1 MQYSGASALP
11 PSRVIQVAVLCASAL
26 LREGLEEVIRA
37 APDLSVWEPGAR
49 GRPDAILWAAESGAG
64 LQVLRE
70 TAFPDAGRRA
80 VLLDTAG
87 RLGPRVAA
95 LHGFLG
101 YLPPEV
107 DADRLHLCL
116 RRVATGQPDAPEP
129 YLVSLV
135 RTLAAPPLEEPDR
148 QILRLLALGRSQR
161 QMEEA
166 LGISERTLQ
175 RRITALQERLA
186 GTCGHHLGA
195 IAVALG
201 LGWPWEEE

>member
-1 MQYSGASALP
+1 MQHLTAST
-11 PSRVIQVAVLCASAL
+11 SQMISVAVLCATAL
-26 LREGLEEVIRA
+26 LREGVEGVIRA
-37 APDLSVWEPGAR
+37 APELC
-49 GRPDAILWAAESGAG
+49 LWAPEEHGQPDVALWVAESGAG

-70 TAFPDAGRRA
+70 SVLPVPGNRA

-87 RLGPRVAA
+87 RLGPRGAG

-107 DADRLHLCL
+107 DAERLHLCL
-116 RRVATGQPDAPEP
+116 RRVAAGQPDAPEP
-129 YLVSLV
+129 HLVALV
-135 RTLAAPPLEEPDR
+135 QTLAAARLEELDCE
-148 QILRLLALGRSQR
+148 ILRRLALGRSQR

-175 RRITALQERLA
+175 RRITALQERLQ

-201 LGWPWEEE
+201 LGWPWEDEP

>member
-1 MQYSGASALP
+1 MQHLAASTSQTIP
-11 PSRVIQVAVLCASAL
+11 VAVLCATAL
-26 LREGLEEVIRA
+26 LREGVEGVIRA
-37 APDLSVWEPGAR
+37 APELC
-49 GRPDAILWAAESGAG
+49 LWAPGEHGQPDVALWVAESGAG

-70 TAFPDAGRRA
+70 AALPVPGHRS

-87 RLGPRVAA
+87 RLGPRGAG

-107 DADRLHLCL
+107 DAERLCLCL
-116 RRVATGQPDAPEP
+116 RRVADGQPDAPEP
-129 YLVSLV
+129 FLLALV
-135 RTLAAPPLEEPDR
+135 RTLAAAPLEELDR
-148 QILRLLALGRSQR
+148 EILRRLALGRSQR

-175 RRITALQERLA
+175 RRITALQERLQ

-201 LGWPWEEE
+201 LGWAWEGKP

>member
-1 MQYSGASALP
+1 MQHLTASTSQTIP
-11 PSRVIQVAVLCASAL
+11 VAVLCATAL
-26 LREGLEEVIRA
+26 LREGVEAIVQA
-37 APDLSVWEPGAR
+37 APDLC
-49 GRPDAILWAAESGAG
+49 LWMPEVSGQPKVALWVAESGAG

-70 TAFPDAGRRA
+70 CALSVPARRA

-87 RLGPRVAA
+87 RLGPRGAG
-95 LHGFLG
+95 LHGFWG

-107 DADRLHLCL
+107 DSDRLHLCL

-129 YLVSLV
+129 HLVALV
-135 RTLAAPPLEEPDR
+135 RTLEAARLEELDR
-148 QILRLLALGRSQR
+148 EILRRLALGRSQR

-175 RRITALQERLA
+175 RRITALQERLEGA
-186 GTCGHHLGA
+186 CGHHLGA

-201 LGWPWEEE
+201 LGWPWEGKP